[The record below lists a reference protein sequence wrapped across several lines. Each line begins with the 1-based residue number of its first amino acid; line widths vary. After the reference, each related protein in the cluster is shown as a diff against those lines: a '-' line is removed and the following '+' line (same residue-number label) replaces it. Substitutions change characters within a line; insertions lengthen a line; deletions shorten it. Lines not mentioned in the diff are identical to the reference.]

1 MRDWLNDVIGDNLAA
16 VYEGLDA
23 TQDAL
28 LWLRE
33 KPRTFGELRA
43 EDIDWL
49 RWMAA
54 YTSDESLLER
64 LSEDADSDVRTWVA
78 CNSMTSIPVLVK
90 LAGDSVVFVRRGVAQ
105 NSNAPSPSL
114 DKLSDDEDYV
124 VRSLV
129 YRNRRKRSPL
139 SST

>member
-1 MRDWLNDVIGDNLAA
+1 MRDWLNDVIDDNLAV

-23 TQDAL
+23 TRDAL
-28 LWLRE
+28 SWLRE

-54 YTSDESLLER
+54 YTNDTNLLEW
-64 LSEDADSDVRTWVA
+64 LSEDADSDVRMWVA
-78 CNSMTSIPVLVK
+78 CNSMTPKPVLIK
-90 LAGDSVVFVRRGVAQ
+90 LAEDSVVFVRRGVAQ
-105 NSNAPSPSL
+105 NSNTPPASL
-114 DKLSDDEDYV
+114 AKLGDDEDFA

-129 YRNRRKRSPL
+129 YRNRRKRLPSL
-139 SST
+139 SV